1 LLFAASGSILGAV
14 HKIAFLLGPVTI
26 SWYGV
31 FVAAGFLFGLWNASR
46 RALRAGIDPEAI
58 FDCGTWLLL
67 GAVLGARTLYVVSYW
82 PDIVDSARDYNHS
95 PFLEILM
102 VQHGGLVYY
111 GGLMGASAACVA
123 FSWRR
128 KLALWRLAD
137 ILAPGVALGSFF
149 GRWGCL
155 MNGCCYGRPTDLPW
169 GIQFPVGHETHPFND
184 GLPHFVHP
192 TEIYDSLLNL
202 GLFAGL
208 AWFYRRRK
216 FDGQVFAL
224 YLVSYAVLR
233 SFVEYFRGDYP
244 PREMVGWATPAQLV
258 SLVTLAV
265 GVMLLLILPRAGRL
279 NPVENRG

>member
-1 LLFAASGSILGAV
+1 LLFARPGSIFGLV
-14 HKIAFLLGPVTI
+14 HKIAFLLGPLTI

-46 RALRAGIDPEAI
+46 RALRARIDPEAI
-58 FDCGTWLLL
+58 FDCGTWLLA
-67 GAVLGARTLYVVSYW
+67 GAILGARLMYVTTYW

-95 PFLEILM
+95 PFLEIIM

-111 GGLMGASAACVA
+111 GGLIGASAGCILFA
-123 FSWRR
+123 WRR
-128 KLALWRLAD
+128 RLPLWRLAD
-137 ILAPGVALGSFF
+137 VLAPGVALGSFF

-155 MNGCCYGRPTDLPW
+155 MNGCCYGRPTTLPW

-208 AWFYRRRK
+208 AWFYRHRR
-216 FDGQVFAL
+216 FDGQVFAF
-224 YLVSYAVLR
+224 YLVGYSVLR

-244 PREMVGWATPAQLV
+244 PRELVGWATPAQLL
-258 SLVTLAV
+258 SLGTLAA
-265 GVMLLLILPRAGRL
+265 GVLLLVVLPRAGK
-279 NPVENRG
+279 VAAAQT